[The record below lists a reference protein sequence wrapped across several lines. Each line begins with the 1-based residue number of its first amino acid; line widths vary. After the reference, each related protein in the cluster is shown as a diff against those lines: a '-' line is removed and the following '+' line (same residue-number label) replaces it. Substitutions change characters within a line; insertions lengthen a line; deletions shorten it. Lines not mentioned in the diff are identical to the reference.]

1 MRWLFVCRWFREF
14 YSILFTC
21 LPVSPCGDYLP
32 ARYGSY
38 KMWWL
43 FTCRIWIAWV
53 FWSCQ
58 IDVDNPYV
66 LVVEIEICNKI
77 RCRSM
82 QKNKFEMK
90 VFWGGLVWSFICVAS
105 YSFAS
110 DLGVNFKFGLAVA
123 LVLIGFLCLLRCHRR
138 RCRTSL
144 RLRWSRPRRRPSSD
158 AADPAILLACV
169 RVFPY
174 PLDVLCSLCSVPC
187 TSRLLGVVHLCL
199 QPYTRLIWTF
209 VRL

>member
-1 MRWLFVCRWFREF
+1 MSVHCNRCNINWMRCYYLRWLFDCWWFREF

-32 ARYGSY
+32 TRYGSHEIR
-38 KMWWL
+38 WL
-43 FTCRIWIAWV
+43 SACRIWV
-53 FWSCQ
+53 FWSCR

-123 LVLIGFLCLLRCHRR
+123 LVLIVSVSYAATAAATLPRFL
-138 RCRTSL
+138 
-144 RLRWSRPRRRPSSD
+144 
-158 AADPAILLACV
+158 
-169 RVFPY
+169 F
-174 PLDVLCSLCSVPC
+174 
-187 TSRLLGVVHLCL
+187 
-199 QPYTRLIWTF
+199 F
-209 VRL
+209 